1 MSLFMR
7 RRFFCIS
14 TIIALTAV
22 FAAATKASAQL
33 AFVNG
38 CTAQTAGHSQQLH
51 DFCNRVGI
59 AAEGSTPRVGIAATG
74 GNPLPGTASTLGM
87 RLRSMP
93 RISFD
98 IRATSAFVDL
108 PNVTGVEG
116 GSDLKYAATSIDVDA
131 SAGVFSGLS
140 VFPTIGGFGSIDVI
154 ASAGIVKLPKGK
166 GFNDSPKTYAAG
178 ARVGILRESF
188 TAPGISLSAMYR
200 RVGDNTYGDSTFT
213 SGFSSFTIRDMSMM
227 SYRAAIGKRIPVIG
241 LGLLAGVG
249 VDNYKTSATI
259 RGYEPGFN
267 GFGFN
272 VTADDVKTSRTNAF
286 VNASWTMLVLNIS
299 GELGW
304 QKDGSGM
311 SGTGIPTLNEKG
323 GLFGGVAVRVA
334 L

>member
-1 MSLFMR
+1 MSLFVR
-7 RRFFCIS
+7 RRFFYAS
-14 TIIALTAV
+14 VIIALSVMCTG
-22 FAAATKASAQL
+22 ATNASAQL
-33 AFVNG
+33 TYMSACSTQTVGHPQLNAF
-38 CTAQTAGHSQQLH
+38 CQ
-51 DFCNRVGI
+51 RVGL
-59 AAEGSTPRVGIAATG
+59 ATDVSAPRIGIAATG

-98 IRATSAFVDL
+98 LRATSSLVDL
-108 PNVTGVEG
+108 PNVTSVNDG
-116 GSDLKYAATSIDVDA
+116 DHLKYAATTIDVDA

-140 VFPTIGGFGSIDVI
+140 VFPTIGGFGSVDVI
-154 ASAGIVKLPKGK
+154 ASAGVVKLPKGK
-166 GFNDSPKTYAAG
+166 GFTGSPKTYAVG

-200 RVGDNTYGDSTFT
+200 RLGDSTYGDSTLS
-213 SGFSSFTIRDMSMM
+213 SGFSSFTIRDVSMR
-227 SYRAAIGKRIPVIG
+227 SYRAAVGKRIPLIG
-241 LGLLAGVG
+241 LGLLGGVG
-249 VDNYKTSATI
+249 MDKYTASSAI

-272 VTADDVKTSRTNAF
+272 LAANDVKTSRTNAF
-286 VNASWTMLVLNIS
+286 VNASWTMLVLNVS

-304 QKDGSGM
+304 QADGGGV
-311 SGTGIPTLNEKG
+311 SGTAIPTLKNKG